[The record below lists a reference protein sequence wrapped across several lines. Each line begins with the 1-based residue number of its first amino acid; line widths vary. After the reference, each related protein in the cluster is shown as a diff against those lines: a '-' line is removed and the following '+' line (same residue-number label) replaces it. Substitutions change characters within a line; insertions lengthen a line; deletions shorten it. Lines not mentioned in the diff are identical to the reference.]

1 VLAYSIALFADKHL
15 ELGAALLAFH
25 LYGSSLWA
33 LVLTGLV
40 FQVCKVMT
48 ALIRVPPSPWS
59 AVLATVAAV
68 ALLETAP
75 HALHRFLLGTALFA
89 TAVSSLRA
97 WARKTAADRAE
108 GEPGPTVVREAVRA
122 AGFVLAPLF
131 SPLVMGVLVAVAVT
145 AWARAAAPRRPRALR
160 VRCTIV
166 GALAPNHVAMFL
178 HHVHYFAYSH
188 LVPFIFATA
197 FGVPAAWQGFIFYL
211 GWVGYDLHDFVRV
224 SPSWRRVLLGHLVV
238 GAGILTLFWASSA
251 PMAALGW
258 LVTGIGGGTHAMLR
272 RLPRSDDPDPVHNVG
287 IAEDYG
293 HVAGTLVLVSLLAA
307 SVPPAGIAVVAAVL
321 AVGSPVLALAYERR
335 PRMARSARL
344 HSGPT
349 VSQT

>member
-1 VLAYSIALFADKHL
+1 MLAYSLALFADKHL
-15 ELGAALLAFH
+15 ELGAALLAYH

-33 LVLTGLV
+33 LVLTGLT

-48 ALIRVPPSPWS
+48 SLIRVPPSPWS
-59 AVLATVAAV
+59 ALIGTVAAV
-68 ALLETAP
+68 ALLETAGP
-75 HALHRFLLGTALFA
+75 SLHQFLLGTALFTA
-89 TAVSSLRA
+89 AVSSLRA
-97 WARKTAADRAE
+97 WAREAAADRSE
-108 GEPGPTVVREAVRA
+108 GEPGTTVVRECVRA
-122 AGFVLAPLF
+122 GGFVLAPLF
-131 SPLVMGVLVAVAVT
+131 SPLVVGGLVVVAVT
-145 AWARAAAPRRPRALR
+145 AWARAAAPGRPRPVR

-188 LVPFIFATA
+188 LVPLIFATA
-197 FGVPAAWQGFIFYL
+197 FGVPAAWQGLIFYI
-211 GWVGYDLHDFVRV
+211 GWVGYDLHEFVRV

-251 PMAALGW
+251 TVAALGW

-272 RLPRSDDPDPVHNVG
+272 GLARSDDPAPADNVG
-287 IAEDYG
+287 VAEDYG
-293 HVAGTLVLVSLLAA
+293 HVAGMLVLVGLLAA

-321 AVGSPVLALAYERR
+321 AVASPVLALAYERR

-349 VSQT
+349 VSHT